1 MVGQLSESQIK
12 NVLITFPWR
21 GRWGKEKK
29 KKKKPTSVFIKYIF
43 FSLQK
48 SFYMQHKNVYKKKQ
62 HQDNEH

>member
-1 MVGQLSESQIK
+1 MKGTLGE
-12 NVLITFPWR
+12 R
-21 GRWGKEKK
+21 KK
-29 KKKKPTSVFIKYIF
+29 KIKKKTISVFIKYIF